1 MTRTLS
7 LFLLIAILLATAA
20 PAFADSTYVVRSGD
34 TLYSIARKFGVTVAA
49 IARANNI
56 TNTSLI
62 FVGQTLVIPSGA
74 SAASSSSGTSS
85 STGGNT
91 GASGATGPCPRMYIV
106 QRGET
111 LRRIASK
118 CGTTVAAIVSANGL
132 GNPNLIFVGQVL
144 TIPNGANGTNGSTP
158 PGAGSTGSSGGTG
171 STTSPTAAP
180 TAIPAVAPT
189 ATSAPVVSGRGI
201 TGELTLCNPE
211 KPSFAVKIERIC
223 FRELIINTTGQ
234 PVSYG
239 VLGVQATNLSG
250 GPSQFQ
256 TSWRG
261 DLSIPA
267 NGVGPT
273 GNGWEDG
280 LYIQQPGIYRLS
292 LAICYS
298 NIDTCLSGGDWQT
311 LTAGVNVTAV
321 IWNP

>member
-7 LFLLIAILLATAA
+7 LFLLITILLTAAA

-62 FVGQTLVIPSGA
+62 FVGQTLVIPSNA

-91 GASGATGPCPRMYIV
+91 GASGATGPCPRTYLV

-118 CGTTVAAIVSANGL
+118 CGTTVAAIVAANGL
-132 GNPNLIFVGQVL
+132 GNPNLIYAGQVL
-144 TIPNGANGTNGSTP
+144 TIPNGT
-158 PGAGSTGSSGGTG
+158 TGSAGGTG
-171 STTSPTAAP
+171 STTSPTAVP
-180 TAIPAVAPT
+180 TSPVPTVAPT
-189 ATSAPVVSGRGI
+189 ATSAPLVSGKGL

-223 FRELIINTTGQ
+223 FRELLINTTSQ

-239 VLGVQATNLSG
+239 ILGVHAANLSG

-280 LYIQQPGIYRLS
+280 IYIQEPGTYRLT

-298 NIDTCLSGGDWQT
+298 NIDTCLTGGEWQT
-311 LTAGVNVTAV
+311 LTSGVNVTAI

>member
-7 LFLLIAILLATAA
+7 FFLLIAILLATAV
-20 PAFADSTYVVRSGD
+20 PAFAEPAQGDTIYIVRSGD

-62 FVGQTLVIPSGA
+62 YVGQRLVIPSPAGGPT
-74 SAASSSSGTSS
+74 SSG
-85 STGGNT
+85 ST
-91 GASGATGPCPRMYIV
+91 GATGGAGPCSRSYVV

-118 CGTTVAAIVSANGL
+118 CGTTVSAIVAANGL
-132 GNPNLIFVGQVL
+132 GNPNLIYVGQVL
-144 TIPNGANGTNGSTP
+144 TIPNGTTDST
-158 PGAGSTGSSGGTG
+158 S
-171 STTSPTAAP
+171 STTSPTAVP
-180 TAIPAVAPT
+180 TSPVPTVAPT
-189 ATSAPVVSGRGI
+189 ATSAPVVSGRGV

-211 KPSFAVKIERIC
+211 KPSFAAKIERIC
-223 FRELIINTTGQ
+223 FRELLINTTSQ

-239 VLGVQATNLSG
+239 ILGVQAANLSG

-280 LYIQQPGIYRLS
+280 IYIQEAGTYRLT

-298 NIDTCLSGGDWQT
+298 NIDTCLTGGDWQT
-311 LTAGVNVTAV
+311 LTSGVNVTVV

>member
-62 FVGQTLVIPSGA
+62 YVGQTLVIPSNA
-74 SAASSSSGTSS
+74 SGASSSSGTGS
-85 STGGNT
+85 STSGGNT
-91 GASGATGPCPRMYIV
+91 GPCPQTYIV

-118 CGTTVAAIVSANGL
+118 CGTTVAAIVAANGL
-132 GNPNLIFVGQVL
+132 GNPNLIYAGQVL
-144 TIPNGANGTNGSTP
+144 TIPNGT
-158 PGAGSTGSSGGTG
+158 TGSAGGTG
-171 STTSPTAAP
+171 STVSPTAAP
-180 TAIPAVAPT
+180 TAVPVVSPT
-189 ATSAPVVSGRGI
+189 ATPAPVVSGKGV

-211 KPSFAVKIERIC
+211 KPSFAAKIERIC
-223 FRELIINTTGQ
+223 FRELLINTTSQ

-280 LYIQQPGIYRLS
+280 IYIQEAGTYRLT

-298 NIDTCLSGGDWQT
+298 NIDTCLTGGDWQT
-311 LTAGVNVTAV
+311 LTGGVNVTVV

>member
-1 MTRTLS
+1 MTRTLT

-74 SAASSSSGTSS
+74 SGASGASSSSGTSS

-91 GASGATGPCPRMYIV
+91 GASGATGPCPRTYIV

-118 CGTTVAAIVSANGL
+118 CGTTVAAIAAANGL
-132 GNPNLIFVGQVL
+132 GNPNLIYAGQVL
-144 TIPNGANGTNGSTP
+144 TIPNGT
-158 PGAGSTGSSGGTG
+158 TGSAGGTG
-171 STTSPTAAP
+171 STASPTTVPTSPL
-180 TAIPAVAPT
+180 PAVAPT
-189 ATSAPVVSGRGI
+189 ATSAPLVSGKGV

-211 KPSFAVKIERIC
+211 KPSFAAKIERIC
-223 FRELIINTTGQ
+223 FRELLINTTSQ

-239 VLGVQATNLSG
+239 ILGVQATNLSG

-261 DLSIPA
+261 DLSLPA

-280 LYIQQPGIYRLS
+280 IYIQEAGTYRLT

-298 NIDTCLSGGDWQT
+298 NIDTCLTGGDWQT
-311 LTAGVNVTAV
+311 LTAGVNVTVV

>member
-7 LFLLIAILLATAA
+7 LFLLIAILLASAA

-34 TLYSIARKFGVTVAA
+34 TLYSIARKFGVTIAA

-56 TNTSLI
+56 TNTNLI
-62 FVGQTLVIPSGA
+62 FVGQTLVIPSNA
-74 SAASSSSGTSS
+74 SNASGASSSSATSS
-85 STGGNT
+85 STG
-91 GASGATGPCPRMYIV
+91 GATGPCPRTYII

-118 CGTTVAAIVSANGL
+118 CGTTVAAIVTANGL
-132 GNPNLIFVGQVL
+132 GNPNLIYAGQVL
-144 TIPNGANGTNGSTP
+144 TIPNGA
-158 PGAGSTGSSGGTG
+158 TGSAGGTG
-171 STTSPTAAP
+171 STVSPTAVP
-180 TAIPAVAPT
+180 TVAPT
-189 ATSAPVVSGRGI
+189 ATSVPVTSGRGI

-211 KPSFAVKIERIC
+211 KPSFAAKIERIC
-223 FRELIINTTGQ
+223 FRELIINTTSQ

-239 VLGVQATNLSG
+239 ILGVQATNLSG

-280 LYIQQPGIYRLS
+280 IYIQEAGTYRLT

-298 NIDTCLSGGDWQT
+298 NIDTCLTGGDWQT
-311 LTAGVNVTAV
+311 LTSGVNVTVV

>member
-1 MTRTLS
+1 MTRTIS
-7 LFLLIAILLATAA
+7 LFLLIAILLATAT

-62 FVGQTLVIPSGA
+62 YVGQTLVIPSNA
-74 SAASSSSGTSS
+74 SSASSSSGTSS

-91 GASGATGPCPRMYIV
+91 GATGPCSRTYVV

-118 CGTTVAAIVSANGL
+118 CGTTVSAIVAANGL
-132 GNPNLIFVGQVL
+132 GNPNLIYVGQVL
-144 TIPNGANGTNGSTP
+144 TIPNGT
-158 PGAGSTGSSGGTG
+158 TG
-171 STTSPTAAP
+171 STVSPTAAP
-180 TAIPAVAPT
+180 TAAPVVSPT
-189 ATSAPVVSGRGI
+189 ATPASVVSGRGVS
-201 TGELTLCNPE
+201 GELTLCNPE
-211 KPSFAVKIERIC
+211 KPSFAAKIERIC
-223 FRELIINTTGQ
+223 FRELLINTTGQ

-239 VLGVQATNLSG
+239 ILGVQATNLSG

-280 LYIQQPGIYRLS
+280 IYIQEAGTYRLT

-298 NIDTCLSGGDWQT
+298 NIDTCLTGGDWQT
-311 LTAGVNVTAV
+311 LTGGVNVTVV